1 MQVQMTLT
9 IDYNPNSCPF
19 PDIAEQLN
27 QSAQL
32 LVEEGLLSGNL
43 DAEVNDWSC
52 AIDTINTQG
61 FVKNVTPHHSGGGV
75 IIDMVE
81 LDDKSVLGIT
91 DDCIVLYPSVAA
103 LMDNEGEN
111 ELGAI
116 ERPIPAETSSFVA
129 QSTNNAAPQTY
140 ALIQKIIKGE
150 CS

>member
-9 IDYNPNSCPF
+9 IDYSANGCQF
-19 PDIAEQLN
+19 TDTAEQLN
-27 QSAQL
+27 QSAQI

-52 AIDTINTQG
+52 SIDTINTQG

-111 ELGAI
+111 ELGTI
-116 ERPIPAETSSFVA
+116 GRPILEEIS
-129 QSTNNAAPQTY
+129 
-140 ALIQKIIKGE
+140 
-150 CS
+150 